1 MRSTFH
7 GLETAKRSLF
17 TQQAALS
24 TTGHNIANANTV
36 GYSRQVVNITASRPI
51 EASGLMSSSAPGQL
65 GTGVE
70 FTSITRMREKF
81 LDDQYRNE
89 NKSYG
94 NWTIQAGTM
103 DKLEAIIN
111 EPSDTGIRKVLD
123 NFWKSWSDLAKDPDN
138 VTGRKIVKEN
148 AMALSNAFNFT
159 NKQLQDLQNDL
170 SSNIEVKS
178 TEINSIT
185 SSIASMNGEIQ
196 RIEGLGD
203 NANDLRD
210 QRDNLVDQL
219 SGIVN
224 ITVTETGQGYAINMG
239 NVNLVNGNTSIPVS
253 AASLNAAK
261 AANVLVGGEVYGM
274 IVSRDQYVSDYINQ
288 LDTLANTIMSGEF
301 EITIPAGSV
310 LPKNTEIEVKTA
322 TGYEKKTISDTERE
336 VQEPGLTVRIKGIN
350 GLHKLGYNMSGN
362 SGVDFFTG
370 TGASDFQV
378 NPDIANN
385 PSNIATSMRTITDGT
400 VETVVKGNNT
410 LASLMFNMKDVKFTF
425 VDPGNT
431 AITTNGSLSDYY
443 NSIVG
448 QLGVQG
454 SEATRQ
460 SQNQKALVE
469 QVDSRRQSV
478 SGVSLDEEMS
488 NMIKFQ
494 HAYNAAARFM
504 TSLDEVLDKVI
515 NGMGVVGR

>member
-51 EASGLMSSSAPGQL
+51 EASGLMSSNAPGQL

-178 TEINSIT
+178 T
-185 SSIASMNGEIQ
+185 
-196 RIEGLGD
+196 
-203 NANDLRD
+203 
-210 QRDNLVDQL
+210 
-219 SGIVN
+219 
-224 ITVTETGQGYAINMG
+224 
-239 NVNLVNGNTSIPVS
+239 
-253 AASLNAAK
+253 
-261 AANVLVGGEVYGM
+261 
-274 IVSRDQYVSDYINQ
+274 
-288 LDTLANTIMSGEF
+288 
-301 EITIPAGSV
+301 
-310 LPKNTEIEVKTA
+310 
-322 TGYEKKTISDTERE
+322 
-336 VQEPGLTVRIKGIN
+336 
-350 GLHKLGYNMSGN
+350 
-362 SGVDFFTG
+362 
-370 TGASDFQV
+370 
-378 NPDIANN
+378 
-385 PSNIATSMRTITDGT
+385 
-400 VETVVKGNNT
+400 
-410 LASLMFNMKDVKFTF
+410 
-425 VDPGNT
+425 
-431 AITTNGSLSDYY
+431 
-443 NSIVG
+443 
-448 QLGVQG
+448 
-454 SEATRQ
+454 
-460 SQNQKALVE
+460 
-469 QVDSRRQSV
+469 
-478 SGVSLDEEMS
+478 
-488 NMIKFQ
+488 
-494 HAYNAAARFM
+494 
-504 TSLDEVLDKVI
+504 
-515 NGMGVVGR
+515 